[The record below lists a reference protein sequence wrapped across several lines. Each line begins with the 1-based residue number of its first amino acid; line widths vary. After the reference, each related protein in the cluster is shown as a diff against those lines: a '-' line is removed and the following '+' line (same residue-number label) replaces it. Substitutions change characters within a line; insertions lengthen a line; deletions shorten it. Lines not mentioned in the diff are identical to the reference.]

1 MYCLVC
7 QMPDPRKICEAFTH
21 RIIQAVCFRSGC
33 WEVDYVYSMRLWLD
47 HSTRFGRGFGVG
59 GNGYLSIIPRR
70 SSKLVRCFIHCYTIE
85 SMREVDDV
93 PRYGHSPEVI
103 HQCMSV
109 RCILH
114 SATRHC
120 SQADSTYL

>member
-1 MYCLVC
+1 MS
-7 QMPDPRKICEAFTH
+7 
-21 RIIQAVCFRSGC
+21 IQL
-33 WEVDYVYSMRLWLD
+33 RLWLD

-103 HQCMSV
+103 HQCMLV

-120 SQADSTYL
+120 FQADSTYL